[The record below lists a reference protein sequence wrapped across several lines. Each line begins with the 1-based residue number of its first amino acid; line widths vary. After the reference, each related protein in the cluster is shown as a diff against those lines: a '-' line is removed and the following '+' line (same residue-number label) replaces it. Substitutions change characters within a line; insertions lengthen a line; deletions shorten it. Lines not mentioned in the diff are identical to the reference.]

1 MTSRAEKRRE
11 GRRGDVSRGGG
22 GSSSRLSWILGIA
35 AVVAL
40 LVAGWQVISRLTDD
54 TVRTAVEVTYN
65 SPDELIEL
73 AQGVESGNPNA
84 TVTVMEFGDYQCPA
98 CQNFFRQAKPILDAA
113 YIEPGRIRF
122 VYYDFPLEAAHPNA
136 FLAAR
141 AARCAGDQ
149 DAYWQFHDVLFT
161 NQLSWA
167 GQADPVG
174 DFAGYAQDLGLD
186 EATFRQCVQSDQ
198 HAQVVSANQLLGL
211 QLGAQSTPT
220 VIIDAGDGRALRV
233 DNWTAQLRPI
243 LDELLTPPLPPE
255 VLEEDSAAAP

>member
-1 MTSRAEKRRE
+1 V
-11 GRRGDVSRGGG
+11 DRGGT
-22 GSSSRLSWILGIA
+22 SSNRLSWILGVA
-35 AVVAL
+35 GVLALVVVAWNL
-40 LVAGWQVISRLTDD
+40 ISSLTDD
-54 TVRTAVEVTYN
+54 TVRAAVEVTYN
-65 SPDELIEL
+65 TPEELIAL
-73 AQGVESGNPNA
+73 AQGVESGNPDA
-84 TVTVMEFGDYQCPA
+84 SVTVMEFGDYQCPA
-98 CQNFFRQAKPILDAA
+98 CQSFFRQAKPILDVS

-149 DAYWQFHDVLFT
+149 NAYWQFHDVLFT

-174 DFAGYAQDLGLD
+174 DFSRYSEDLGLD
-186 EATFRQCVQSDQ
+186 EDAFRQCLQSDR

-233 DNWTAQLRPI
+233 DNWTAELRPI
-243 LDELLTPPLPPE
+243 LDGLLNPPLPPD
-255 VLEEDSAAAP
+255 VVEEGAAAP